1 MLYPI
6 VSGGVYRCALSLWW
20 LLLLSSQW
28 FLSILQSS
36 ASCPSAWS
44 YWEEQKIL
52 AYGEACGKCL
62 LQPQSGSR
70 LRSQEFHLSLSLHG
84 RSNPISFELHSLFV
98 QFAALLHSSFYSY
111 IAARKSS
118 IPKQCKCLEPLMP
131 LLAISNYVQCFP
143 CCLLPTLSLWFSCLQ
158 PFRLKWY
165 LYRSARTYLHI
176 QDVFSWC
183 FCFVFSLLWTSDWL
197 VTTSSLS
204 SAYLIT
210 VECKHVIMP

>member
-1 MLYPI
+1 M
-6 VSGGVYRCALSLWW
+6 SGGVYRCALSLWW

-52 AYGEACGKCL
+52 AYGEGHGRCL
-62 LQPQSGSR
+62 LQPQSGSL
-70 LRSQEFHLSLSLHG
+70 LRSQGFHLSLSLHG

-98 QFAALLHSSFYSY
+98 QFAALLHSSFFSY

-131 LLAISNYVQCFP
+131 LLAVSNYVQCFP

-183 FCFVFSLLWTSDWL
+183 FCFVLFSLFYEHLIGWSQPAH
-197 VTTSSLS
+197 
-204 SAYLIT
+204 SAALIWSQ
-210 VECKHVIMP
+210 

>member
-52 AYGEACGKCL
+52 AYGEGHGRCL
-62 LQPQSGSR
+62 LQPQSGSL
-70 LRSQEFHLSLSLHG
+70 LRSQGFHLSLSLHG

-98 QFAALLHSSFYSY
+98 QFAALLHSSFFSY

-183 FCFVFSLLWTSDWL
+183 FCFVLFSLFYEHLIVWSQPAH
-197 VTTSSLS
+197 
-204 SAYLIT
+204 SAALIWSQ
-210 VECKHVIMP
+210 

>member
-28 FLSILQSS
+28 FLSTLQSS

-52 AYGEACGKCL
+52 AYGEECGKCL

-70 LRSQEFHLSLSLHG
+70 LRSQEFHLSLFLHG

-143 CCLLPTLSLWFSCLQ
+143 CCLLLTLSLWFSCLQ

-165 LYRSARTYLHI
+165 LYRSARTYLQF

-183 FCFVFSLLWTSDWL
+183 FCFVLFSLFYEHLIGWSRPAH
-197 VTTSSLS
+197 
-204 SAYLIT
+204 SAVLIWSR
-210 VECKHVIMP
+210 